1 MHNERT
7 FKNIEASLDAFKQII
22 AAQRAHIRAVKYEHD
37 VLAAGYRAVEAA
49 GFKLTPE
56 KSDKPITLLE

>member
-7 FKNIEASLDAFKQII
+7 FKNIEASLDAFRQII
-22 AAQRAHIRAVKYEHD
+22 AAQRAHIRAVEHERD

-56 KSDKPITLLE
+56 SLTSP